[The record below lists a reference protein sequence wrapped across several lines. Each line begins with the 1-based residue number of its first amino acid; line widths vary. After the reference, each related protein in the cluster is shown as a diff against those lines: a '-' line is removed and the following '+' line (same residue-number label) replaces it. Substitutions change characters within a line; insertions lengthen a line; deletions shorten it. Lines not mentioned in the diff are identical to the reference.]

1 MYRACADR
9 LIDLCDRDSHQIA
22 ESWYRALCS
31 NSRTPSYRLM
41 SREGCLQRAVVIL
54 KSLGEIYFAK
64 NCDKAVV
71 EFLDAHDF
79 VEVHFARGIPLC
91 EILYALV
98 LLRRH
103 LWLHAESE
111 MLFYSS
117 EDMVHALDSIN
128 RVLLVY
134 DYAAYHVARKYAEM
148 ASRTR
153 VLV

>member
-1 MYRACADR
+1 
-9 LIDLCDRDSHQIA
+9 
-22 ESWYRALCS
+22 
-31 NSRTPSYRLM
+31 M

-98 LLRRH
+98 LMRRH